1 MKEEIERNCE
11 LKDILEMIHRYNA
24 SHKEGC
30 FIFNFVGFKKDY
42 ENKCECCED
51 FTDMID
57 ETKSMLGAYGDLEM
71 LRDMINM
78 SRDIIEDGADEDG
91 FVNV

>member
-1 MKEEIERNCE
+1 MEEIEYNPE

-30 FIFNFVGFKKDY
+30 FLFNFVGFKKDT
-42 ENKCECCED
+42 ENKCECCDD
-51 FTDMID
+51 FTDTID
-57 ETKSMLGAYGDLEM
+57 DTKSMVGAYGDLGM

-78 SRDIIEDGADEDG
+78 VRDIIEDGAEDDG
-91 FVNV
+91 FVNL